1 MDFKKTIQLID
12 SATADFEKSVSS
24 SERLIYAETQKIIKS
39 LEIDA
44 SGKIKPSVKNLRLL
58 TKMRKHIAR
67 LANNKGYLK
76 AVKDLVNSFEEVY
89 QSQMKYF
96 STITQDVPHTKK
108 YALMKQI
115 AIDNTITN
123 LTGAGLQASV
133 TDKINDMLLRAVTSG
148 AKYADLTNE
157 LHEHLTK
164 TDKGSGAL
172 SKYANTYATT
182 AISQYAGENNKIL
195 TDDLGLEWFEYVGS
209 NIETTREFCEH
220 LTEKRYIHKSEI
232 KTILKG
238 EIDGHQCEIYEKTG
252 LPKGMIEGTNE
263 QNFQVNCG
271 GWNCRHQLVPVAKE
285 AIPKNEKEALPYRKD
300 PDYTDVKTNKQG
312 GMKATHVGHN
322 KHSATKEET
331 FFDEKITSTEL
342 EYICQDKLFKLG
354 HKAILCDEN
363 KRDEID
369 QILPSLDLN
378 LDGVLMD
385 IRTITSGKIGSALL
399 EKNKQLSRFYH
410 RTNHK
415 SNSVCLYFHKK
426 ELFDKDIFLKDVKWF
441 ADKQGVY
448 YNTKILKFIY
458 VVLGWD
464 NKLLKYEI

>member
-1 MDFKKTIQLID
+1 MDFKKTIQQID
-12 SATADFEKSVSS
+12 LATANFEKSVSS
-24 SERLIYAETQKIIKS
+24 SERFIYSEMQKIIKD
-39 LEIDA
+39 LDVDA
-44 SGKIKPSVKNLRLL
+44 TGNIKPSIENLRLL
-58 TKMRKHIAR
+58 TKVRKHIAR

-76 AVKDLVNSFEEVY
+76 AVKDLVNSFEDVY

-96 STITQDVPHTKK
+96 ATITQNVPHTKK

-133 TDKINDMLLRAVTSG
+133 TDKINDMLLRAVTSR
-148 AKYADLTNE
+148 AKYSDLTKE

-209 NIETTREFCEH
+209 NIETTREFCDH

-238 EIDGHQCEIYEKTG
+238 EIDGYQCAMNERTG

-285 AIPKNEKEALPYRKD
+285 AVPKNVIKK
-300 PDYTDVKTNKQG
+300 
-312 GMKATHVGHN
+312 
-322 KHSATKEET
+322 
-331 FFDEKITSTEL
+331 FST
-342 EYICQDKLFKLG
+342 CQKLNG
-354 HKAILCDEN
+354 
-363 KRDEID
+363 
-369 QILPSLDLN
+369 
-378 LDGVLMD
+378 
-385 IRTITSGKIGSALL
+385 
-399 EKNKQLSRFYH
+399 
-410 RTNHK
+410 
-415 SNSVCLYFHKK
+415 
-426 ELFDKDIFLKDVKWF
+426 
-441 ADKQGVY
+441 
-448 YNTKILKFIY
+448 
-458 VVLGWD
+458 
-464 NKLLKYEI
+464 